1 VPPDVELSFRER
13 SIGLIGAGGE
23 QQMGSVVGYHH
34 VALSVHDLERSAR
47 WYESLFDLDLQFDE
61 AGDGRTAKVYRLRGT
76 ATMLGLVAHG
86 ANDGSPFTP
95 TRTGLDHVAFEV
107 ESRAEVDGW
116 ADQLSAAGIE
126 HSGAIDIP
134 VGAILNFADP
144 DGTQLSIFWEER

>member
-76 ATMLGLVAHG
+76 
-86 ANDGSPFTP
+86 
-95 TRTGLDHVAFEV
+95 
-107 ESRAEVDGW
+107 
-116 ADQLSAAGIE
+116 
-126 HSGAIDIP
+126 GAIDIP